1 MSKRGFDDMVAGGDI
16 AGDPDVKPS
25 IPDDEE
31 QCEIDKVEPY
41 DASVKEI
48 LPHSPVYTEDFEKLE
63 KGVADLIRLLAEP
76 IQDTE
81 FRNGVVN
88 GLLDEITDR
97 TKGGFEED
105 VRVALIGG
113 MKAGKS
119 ALINSLLSVGMIA
132 RQGDAGGSTT
142 WVVQEFV
149 RTLAKQTMP
158 FAAEI
163 KLFNQEDRQS
173 ILRSMLADFYHASP
187 NDDDPFDGPKDS
199 DQVTE
204 DFTTQQTSIT
214 VFRALFSDKKQFR
227 TKTAAYDFLAEAEC
241 EDDDA
246 ILSQLYQW
254 AEELVSSRTKDG
266 VVMHQASTTQTLL
279 WEIAPYLYTVEERD
293 GEPITSLWPFV
304 SHIKF
309 GLDNKLLKHGITL
322 VDLPGLSDA
331 NKVRVSNAMNHL
343 RNCTHYMIV
352 AEIGRA
358 SDDRFIRDHMSR
370 GCFTRGPGRTML
382 VLTHAD
388 SIDEAT
394 AVSGTPKEMREIAS
408 LQQKV
413 CELDEQRSQVMAK
426 IRSTKP
432 PKKYEHMC
440 ERDDIDVA
448 MRQAQAQEQ
457 ELRIHLR
464 SKFVVKEMRELY
476 AELTPDP
483 VPLPV
488 FCVGNAAYRKH
499 QAGYSTADPNTPTLT
514 VVGTNIPRLR
524 EHLLLAPADGKSNE
538 MQHTV
543 VTQLPILLSSFRLY
557 VSKTHMARKD
567 EIRAIVVEPQRQFP
581 EVIDQLF
588 HQMMED
594 AEKHVLAPLML
605 EEHEWTMEASK
616 LCRLWA
622 KQWSTNIHLNMLK
635 KEGIRKDKGKNGQV
649 ISWNDQLLALKAEQM
664 QECFRELNKA
674 WEGYSKVITREMTKL
689 VTTMSTSIR
698 NDPQVTLMALK
709 PFLEH
714 LYVEKPAIGSTVTKV
729 FRNVTRHFSV
739 AEMNAINEGP
749 ENHLVKAMVPVY
761 KKAALIKGR
770 VGAPRQRCMQFQ
782 KMVSARSGVWTKMC
796 EGMRAE
802 IKFHLGKD
810 REELKTQMQKYFAG
824 IDQHFN
830 ILCSNT
836 ETEEPAETELRVQL
850 ERNLAQADQKLAN
863 EVFPRLETCFGKA
876 ESDVLLRGIYLNKV

>member
-16 AGDPDVKPS
+16 ASDPDVKPS
-25 IPDDEE
+25 IPNDED
-31 QCEIDKVEPY
+31 QCDIDKVEPY

-63 KGVADLIRLLAEP
+63 KGMADLIWLLAKP
-76 IQDTE
+76 IQDAK

-88 GLLDEITDR
+88 GLLDEISDR
-97 TKGGFEED
+97 IKRRSRED

-119 ALINSLLSVGMIA
+119 AVINSLLSIGMIA
-132 RQGDAGGSTT
+132 RQGDAGGSCT
-142 WVVQEFV
+142 WVVQEFC

-163 KLFNQEDRQS
+163 QFFNQEDRQS
-173 ILRSMLADFYHASP
+173 ILRSLLADFYHATP
-187 NDDDPFDGPKDS
+187 NDDDHFDGPKDS
-199 DQVTE
+199 DQVAE
-204 DFTTQQTSIT
+204 DFTTQQTTIA

-227 TKTAAYDFLAEAEC
+227 NKTAAYDFLSEAEC

-246 ILSQLYQW
+246 ILSQLYHW
-254 AEELVSSRTKDG
+254 TEELVSSRTKDG
-266 VVMHQASTTQTLL
+266 EVTHQASTTQTLL
-279 WEIAPYLYTVEERD
+279 WDIAPYLYTVEERD

-331 NKVRVSNAMNHL
+331 NKVRVSNAINQL

-370 GCFTRGPGRTML
+370 GYFTRGPGRTML

-394 AVSGTPKEMREIAS
+394 AVSGTPKEMKEIAS

-432 PKKYEHMC
+432 PQKYVHMC
-440 ERDDIDVA
+440 ERDEIDAA

-464 SKFVVKEMRELY
+464 SKFVAKGMKELY

-488 FCVGNAAYRKH
+488 FCVGNAAYKKH
-499 QAGYSTADPNTPTLT
+499 QAGFSTADPNPPTLT

-524 EHLLLAPADGKSNE
+524 EHLFLAPADGKSND

-567 EIRAIVVEPQRQFP
+567 EIRAIVVEPQHILP

-588 HQMMED
+588 DRMMED
-594 AEKHVLAPLML
+594 AEKHVLGPLML
-605 EEHEWTMEASK
+605 EEHEWTMEAAK
-616 LCRLWA
+616 LCKLWV
-622 KQWSTNIHLNMLK
+622 KQWSTSVHLNMLK
-635 KEGIRKDKGKNGQV
+635 KEGVRKNGKNGQT
-649 ISWNDQLLALKAEQM
+649 ISWNEELLAIKAVEM
-664 QECFRELNKA
+664 QDYFRDLNRA
-674 WEGYSKVITREMTKL
+674 WEGYGNMIIKEMTRL
-689 VTTMSTSIR
+689 VTKMSNRIR
-698 NDPQVTLMALK
+698 ACDRVDGDQGFQKRNKAFQVSLRSRPGADYLV
-709 PFLEH
+709 LIESS
-714 LYVEKPAIGSTVTKV
+714 A
-729 FRNVTRHFSV
+729 
-739 AEMNAINEGP
+739 AEMNTMNESP
-749 ENHLVKAMVPVY
+749 DNHLVKAMVPVY
-761 KKAALIKGR
+761 KHAALIKGR
-770 VGAPRQRCMQFQ
+770 AGTPKKRCVEFQRQ
-782 KMVSARSGVWTKMC
+782 VSARSNVWAKTCDGV
-796 EGMRAE
+796 RAE
-802 IKFHLGKD
+802 FKSYLDED
-810 REELKTQMQKYFAG
+810 RKELKMQMQKYFAG
-824 IDQHFN
+824 IDRKFN
-830 ILCSNT
+830 VLCSDAKA
-836 ETEEPAETELRVQL
+836 EEPAETELRGKLQHNV
-850 ERNLAQADQKLAN
+850 AQADKKLVN
-863 EVFPRLETCFGKA
+863 DVLPRLETCFGKTA
-876 ESDVLLRGIYLNKV
+876 SDMLLREIYS